1 MCARFTLILT
11 PNGYALVYDFDTAFV
26 TEVMVPRYNVAP
38 TQNVA
43 VVSDP
48 ETRRVQWMRWGL
60 IPSWAKDPSIG
71 NKMINARCETLAEKP
86 SFRNAFQK
94 RRCLILADGF
104 YEWQQIP
111 NGRSV
116 PYYFTLKDHS
126 PFVFAGLWESWN
138 SPAGQPLQTCT
149 IITCPPNEL
158 VAPIHDRMPVI
169 LNRQAADNWIG
180 QTSSPQLQALLSAY
194 PANQMQRV
202 QVGPKVNNPAIESPD
217 LIFPEQTL
225 F

>member
-1 MCARFTLILT
+1 
-11 PNGYALVYDFDTAFV
+11 
-26 TEVMVPRYNVAP
+26 
-38 TQNVA
+38 
-43 VVSDP
+43 
-48 ETRRVQWMRWGL
+48 MRWGL

-138 SPAGQPLQTCT
+138 SPTGQPLQTCT